1 MKMYELE
8 KKINEKLEELGLT
21 KKENQTYYEDVARQV
36 SSVVRDIVKFELF
49 GQRGDT
55 IYTTTYKGNVIIK
68 TYAGFKDIVVK
79 VKRIKG
85 DNKYVYGRIQY
96 YYLNKVE
103 IDYPNMK
110 ETLDKWYD
118 TNKKLEDEKNQ
129 AEKDKINT
137 FIKFL
142 QDKDM
147 TLEDFELY
155 NNIFK
160 TYSYKIKKLLK
171 KE

>member
-36 SSVVRDIVKFELF
+36 SSVVRDIVKLELF

-129 AEKDKINT
+129 AENDTINT

-142 QDKDM
+142 QDKDI

-160 TYSYKIKKLLK
+160 TYSYKIKRLLK